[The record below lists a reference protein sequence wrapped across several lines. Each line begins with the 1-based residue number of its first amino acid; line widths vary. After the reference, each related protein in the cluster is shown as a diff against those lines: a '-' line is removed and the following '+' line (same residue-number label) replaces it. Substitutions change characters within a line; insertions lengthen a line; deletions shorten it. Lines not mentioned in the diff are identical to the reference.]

1 LDIPSISKLQ
11 EAPVILETKIPSKPR
26 AGLRVGLAELALLGS
41 IVFAASGHLLIKEG
55 LNVAASATLH
65 EPIGLRILAYLGQPS
80 VFLGL
85 CVYGIGTLAWIFAV
99 SKREISYLFP
109 LTALNYVVVALGG
122 RLLFGES
129 IPLKRW
135 AGILVV
141 VCGVILMNQSSE
153 ERTE

>member
-1 LDIPSISKLQ
+1 M
-11 EAPVILETKIPSKPR
+11 LETKISSRPR
-26 AGLRVGLAELALLGS
+26 AGLRIGLAEVALLGS

-55 LNVAASATLH
+55 LNVAASATMR
-65 EPIGLRILAYLGQPS
+65 EAIGLRILAYLSQPS

-109 LTALNYVVVALGG
+109 LTALNYVVVAFGG

-135 AGILVV
+135 VGILVV
-141 VCGVILMNQSSE
+141 VCGVVLMNRSSE
-153 ERTE
+153 GRAE

>member
-1 LDIPSISKLQ
+1 MPSISKLQ

-55 LNVAASATLH
+55 LNVAAS
-65 EPIGLRILAYLGQPS
+65 
-80 VFLGL
+80 
-85 CVYGIGTLAWIFAV
+85 GTLARIFAV

-122 RLLFGES
+122 RLLFDES

>member
-1 LDIPSISKLQ
+1 MPSISKLQ
-11 EAPVILETKIPSKPR
+11 ETPVMLETKVSSKPR
-26 AGLRVGLAELALLGS
+26 AGLRVGLAEVALLGS

-55 LNVAASATLH
+55 LNVTASATMH
-65 EPIGLRILAYLGQPS
+65 EAIWLRLLAYLGQPS

-122 RLLFGES
+122 RLLFDES

-141 VCGVILMNQSSE
+141 VCGVVLMNRSSE
-153 ERTE
+153 GGTE